1 MRLELDHWKK
11 LNQISYFEMN
21 VNFIIFFLIFIF
33 SGCTVYTEKQSE
45 ALSRVVYATKDSLEV
60 ARIDLAD
67 KYAAETTRIVKPP
80 KSRIDIQPI
89 YKKNIDTITTSNKST
104 PTVINKQRIVIVPE
118 KYKND
123 TLVVVSSEEYQQ
135 LLKDKETFAQ
145 IEKDNAEL
153 METRNVVDQELI
165 RQMEYNDKM
174 VRDLNA
180 MQRKLIEKDLAILQR
195 NIIIISLLI
204 SIAAGIYLRIKGIL

>member
-1 MRLELDHWKK
+1 
-11 LNQISYFEMN
+11 MN
-21 VNFIIFFLIFIF
+21 VNFVIFFLIFIF

-45 ALSRVVYATKDSLEV
+45 ALSRVVYATKDSLES

-67 KYAAETTRIVKPP
+67 KYSTESTRLVKPP
-80 KSRIDIQPI
+80 KNRIDIKSV
-89 YKKNIDTITTSNKST
+89 YRKNIDNVTSSNKAT
-104 PTVINKQRIVIVPE
+104 PTIINKQRVIVVPE
-118 KYKND
+118 KYKDD

-145 IEKDNAEL
+145 IEKDNAQL
-153 METRNVVDQELI
+153 IVARNTVDQELI

-180 MQRKLIEKDLAILQR
+180 MQRKLVEKDLAILQR
-195 NIIIISLLI
+195 NIIIVSLLA
-204 SIAAGIYLRIKGIL
+204 SIGIGVYLRIKGVL

>member
-1 MRLELDHWKK
+1 
-11 LNQISYFEMN
+11 MN
-21 VNFIIFFLIFIF
+21 INFIIFFLIFIF

-45 ALSRVVYATKDSLEV
+45 ALSRVVYATKDSLES

-67 KYAAETTRIVKPP
+67 RYSTESTRLVKPP
-80 KSRIDIQPI
+80 KNRIDVKAV
-89 YKKNIDTITTSNKST
+89 YKKNIDNVTSINKVT
-104 PTVINKQRIVIVPE
+104 PTIINKQRVIVVPE

-145 IEKDNAEL
+145 IEKDNAQL
-153 METRNVVDQELI
+153 IETKNVVDQELV

-174 VRDLNA
+174 VRDLNL
-180 MQRKLIEKDLAILQR
+180 MQRKLVEKDLAILQR
-195 NIIIISLLI
+195 NIIIVTLMV
-204 SIAAGIYLRIKGIL
+204 SIAAAIYLRIKGIL

>member
-1 MRLELDHWKK
+1 MKLELDHWKG
-11 LNQISYFEMN
+11 LNQISRFEMN

-45 ALSRVVYATKDSLEV
+45 ALSRVVYATKDSLEM

-104 PTVINKQRIVIVPE
+104 PTVINKQRVVIVPE

-145 IEKDNAEL
+145 IEKDNAQL
-153 METRNVVDQELI
+153 IVARGVVDQELI

-180 MQRKLIEKDLAILQR
+180 MQRKLVEKDLAILQR

>member
-1 MRLELDHWKK
+1 MSLDLEHWKK
-11 LNQISYFEMN
+11 LNQISRFKMN

-45 ALSRVVYATKDSLEV
+45 ALSRVVYATKDSLES

-67 KYAAETTRIVKPP
+67 KYSTESTRLVKPP
-80 KSRIDIQPI
+80 KNRIDVRAV
-89 YKKNIDTITTSNKST
+89 YKKNIDNVTSSNKVT
-104 PTVINKQRIVIVPE
+104 PTIINKQRVIVAPE

-145 IEKDNAEL
+145 IEKDNAQL
-153 METRNVVDQELI
+153 IETKNVVDQELV

-174 VRDLNA
+174 VRDLNL
-180 MQRKLIEKDLAILQR
+180 MQRKLVEKDLAILQR
-195 NIIIISLLI
+195 SIIIVTLLG
-204 SIAAGIYLRIKGIL
+204 SIAVGIYLRIKGIL

>member
-1 MRLELDHWKK
+1 
-11 LNQISYFEMN
+11 MN
-21 VNFIIFFLIFIF
+21 VNFVVFFLIFIF

-45 ALSRVVYATKDSLEV
+45 ALSRVVYATKDSLES

-67 KYAAETTRIVKPP
+67 KYSTESTRLLKPP
-80 KSRIDIQPI
+80 KNRIDVKAV
-89 YKKNIDTITTSNKST
+89 YRKNIDNITSSSKAT
-104 PTVINKQRIVIVPE
+104 PTVINKQRVIVVPE

-145 IEKDNAEL
+145 IEKDNAQL
-153 METRNVVDQELI
+153 IAARGVVDQELI

-180 MQRKLIEKDLAILQR
+180 TQRKLVEKDLAILQR
-195 NIIIISLLI
+195 NIVIIALLI

>member
-1 MRLELDHWKK
+1 MKLELDHWKG
-11 LNQISYFEMN
+11 LNQISRFKMN
-21 VNFIIFFLIFIF
+21 INRIVFFLIFIF

-45 ALSRVVYATKDSLEV
+45 ALSRVVYATKDSLES

-67 KYAAETTRIVKPP
+67 KYSTESTRLVKPP
-80 KSRIDIQPI
+80 KSRIDVQTI
-89 YKKNIDTITTSNKST
+89 YKKNIDNITSSNKAT
-104 PTVINKQRIVIVPE
+104 PTLINKQRVIVVPE

-145 IEKDNAEL
+145 IEKDNAQLIEA
-153 METRNVVDQELI
+153 RGVVDQELI

-174 VRDLNA
+174 VRDLNS
-180 MQRKLIEKDLAILQR
+180 MQRKLVEKDLAILQR
-195 NIIIISLLI
+195 NITIVILMAAIV
-204 SIAAGIYLRIKGIL
+204 AGIYLRIKGIL

>member
-1 MRLELDHWKK
+1 
-11 LNQISYFEMN
+11 MN
-21 VNFIIFFLIFIF
+21 INFIIFFLIFIF

-45 ALSRVVYATKDSLEV
+45 ALSRVVYATKDSLES

-67 KYAAETTRIVKPP
+67 RYSTESTRLVKPP
-80 KSRIDIQPI
+80 KNRIDVKAV
-89 YKKNIDTITTSNKST
+89 YKKNIDNVTSINKVT
-104 PTVINKQRIVIVPE
+104 PTIINKQRVIVVPE

-145 IEKDNAEL
+145 IEKDNAQL
-153 METRNVVDQELI
+153 IETKNVVDQELV

-174 VRDLNA
+174 VRDLNL
-180 MQRKLIEKDLAILQR
+180 MQRKLVEKDLAILQR
-195 NIIIISLLI
+195 NIIIVTLLG
-204 SIAAGIYLRIKGIL
+204 SIAVGIYLRIKGIL

>member
-1 MRLELDHWKK
+1 
-11 LNQISYFEMN
+11 MN
-21 VNFIIFFLIFIF
+21 VNFVIFFLIFIF

-45 ALSRVVYATKDSLEV
+45 ALSRVVYATKDSLES

-67 KYAAETTRIVKPP
+67 KYSTESARLVKPP
-80 KSRIDIQPI
+80 KNRIDVKAV
-89 YKKNIDTITTSNKST
+89 YKKNVDNVTSSNKVT
-104 PTVINKQRIVIVPE
+104 PTIINKQRVIVVPE

-145 IEKDNAEL
+145 IEKDNAQL
-153 METRNVVDQELI
+153 VETKNVVDQELI

-174 VRDLNA
+174 VRDLNL
-180 MQRKLIEKDLAILQR
+180 MQRKLVEKDLAILQR
-195 NIIIISLLI
+195 NITIIILMTAI
-204 SIAAGIYLRIKGIL
+204 GAGVYLRIKGIL

>member
-1 MRLELDHWKK
+1 MKLELDHWKG
-11 LNQISYFEMN
+11 LNQISRFEMN

-45 ALSRVVYATKDSLEV
+45 ALSRVVYATKDSLES

-67 KYAAETTRIVKPP
+67 KYSTESTRLVKPP
-80 KSRIDIQPI
+80 KNRIDVQSI
-89 YKKNIDTITTSNKST
+89 YKKNIDNITSSNKAT
-104 PTVINKQRIVIVPE
+104 PTLINKQRVIVVPE

-145 IEKDNAEL
+145 IEKDNAQL
-153 METRNVVDQELI
+153 VVARGVVDQELI

-174 VRDLNA
+174 VRDLNT
-180 MQRKLIEKDLAILQR
+180 MQRKLVEKDLAILQR
-195 NIIIISLLI
+195 NITIFILMATICG
-204 SIAAGIYLRIKGIL
+204 GIYLRIKGIL

>member
-1 MRLELDHWKK
+1 MSLDLEHWKK
-11 LNQISYFEMN
+11 LNQISRFEMN

-45 ALSRVVYATKDSLEV
+45 ALSRVVYATKDSLES

-67 KYAAETTRIVKPP
+67 KYSTESTRLVKPP
-80 KSRIDIQPI
+80 KNRIDVKAV
-89 YKKNIDTITTSNKST
+89 YKKNIDNITSSNKAT
-104 PTVINKQRIVIVPE
+104 PTVINKQRVIVVPE

-145 IEKDNAEL
+145 IEKDNAQL
-153 METRNVVDQELI
+153 IETKNVVDQELV

-174 VRDLNA
+174 VRDLNL
-180 MQRKLIEKDLAILQR
+180 MQRKLVEKDLAILQR
-195 NIIIISLLI
+195 NIIIVTLLG
-204 SIAAGIYLRIKGIL
+204 SIAVGIYLRIKGIL

>member
-1 MRLELDHWKK
+1 
-11 LNQISYFEMN
+11 MN
-21 VNFIIFFLIFIF
+21 VNFVIFFLIFIF

-45 ALSRVVYATKDSLEV
+45 ALSRVVYATKDSLES

-67 KYAAETTRIVKPP
+67 KYSTESTRLVKPP
-80 KSRIDIQPI
+80 KNRIDVKAV
-89 YKKNIDTITTSNKST
+89 YKKNVDNVTSSNKVT
-104 PTVINKQRIVIVPE
+104 PTIINKQRVIVVPE

-145 IEKDNAEL
+145 IEKDNAQL
-153 METRNVVDQELI
+153 IATRDVVDQELI

-180 MQRKLIEKDLAILQR
+180 MQRKLVEKDLAILQR
-195 NIIIISLLI
+195 SIIIITLLI
-204 SIAAGIYLRIKGIL
+204 SIAAAIYLKIKGIL

>member
-1 MRLELDHWKK
+1 
-11 LNQISYFEMN
+11 MN
-21 VNFIIFFLIFIF
+21 VNFVVFFLIFIF

-45 ALSRVVYATKDSLEV
+45 ALSRVVYATKDSLES

-67 KYAAETTRIVKPP
+67 KYSTESTRLVKPP
-80 KSRIDIQPI
+80 KNRIDIKAM
-89 YKKNIDTITTSNKST
+89 YKKNIDNITSSSKAT
-104 PTVINKQRIVIVPE
+104 PTVINKQRVIVVPE

-145 IEKDNAEL
+145 IEKDNAQL
-153 METRNVVDQELI
+153 IAARGVVDQELI

-180 MQRKLIEKDLAILQR
+180 TQRKLVEKDLAILQR
-195 NIIIISLLI
+195 NIVIIALLI

>member
-1 MRLELDHWKK
+1 
-11 LNQISYFEMN
+11 MN
-21 VNFIIFFLIFIF
+21 VNFVIFFLIFIF

-45 ALSRVVYATKDSLEV
+45 ALSRVVYATKDSLES

-67 KYAAETTRIVKPP
+67 KYSTESARLVKPP
-80 KSRIDIQPI
+80 KNRIDVKAV
-89 YKKNIDTITTSNKST
+89 YKKNVDNVTSSNKVT
-104 PTVINKQRIVIVPE
+104 PTIINKQRVIVVPE

-145 IEKDNAEL
+145 IEKDNAQL
-153 METRNVVDQELI
+153 IATRDIVDQELI

-180 MQRKLIEKDLAILQR
+180 MQRKLVEKDLIILQR
-195 NIIIISLLI
+195 NIIIITLLI
-204 SIAAGIYLRIKGIL
+204 SIAAAIYLRIKGIL

>member
-1 MRLELDHWKK
+1 
-11 LNQISYFEMN
+11 MN
-21 VNFIIFFLIFIF
+21 VNFVIFFLIFIF

-45 ALSRVVYATKDSLEV
+45 ALSRVVYATKDSLES

-67 KYAAETTRIVKPP
+67 KYSTESTRLVKPP
-80 KSRIDIQPI
+80 KNRIDIRSV
-89 YKKNIDTITTSNKST
+89 YKKNIDNITSSSKVT
-104 PTVINKQRIVIVPE
+104 PTVINKQRVIVVPE

-145 IEKDNAEL
+145 IEKDNAQL
-153 METRNVVDQELI
+153 IETKNVVDQELV

-180 MQRKLIEKDLAILQR
+180 MQRKLVEKDLAILQR
-195 NIIIISLLI
+195 NIIIITLLI
-204 SIAAGIYLRIKGIL
+204 SIAAAIYLRIKGIL

>member
-1 MRLELDHWKK
+1 MSLDLEHWKG
-11 LNQISYFEMN
+11 LNQISRFEMN

-45 ALSRVVYATKDSLEV
+45 ALSRVVYATKDSLES

-67 KYAAETTRIVKPP
+67 KYSTESTRLVKPP
-80 KSRIDIQPI
+80 KNRIDVKAV
-89 YKKNIDTITTSNKST
+89 YKKNIDNITSSNKAT
-104 PTVINKQRIVIVPE
+104 PTVINKQRVIVVPE

-123 TLVVVSSEEYQQ
+123 TLVVVSSQEYQQ

-145 IEKDNAEL
+145 IEKDNAQLIEA
-153 METRNVVDQELI
+153 RGVVDQELI

-174 VRDLNA
+174 IRDLNT
-180 MQRKLIEKDLAILQR
+180 MQRKLVEKDLAILQR
-195 NIIIISLLI
+195 NIVIVTLLV
-204 SIAAGIYLRIKGIL
+204 SIAAAFYLRIKGIL

>member
-1 MRLELDHWKK
+1 MKLELDHWKG
-11 LNQISYFEMN
+11 LNRISRFEMN

-45 ALSRVVYATKDSLEV
+45 ALSRVVYATKDSLES

-67 KYAAETTRIVKPP
+67 KYSTESTRLVKPP
-80 KSRIDIQPI
+80 KSRIDVQSI
-89 YKKNIDTITTSNKST
+89 YKKNIDNITSSNKAT
-104 PTVINKQRIVIVPE
+104 PTLINKQRVIVVPE

-145 IEKDNAEL
+145 IEKDNAQL
-153 METRNVVDQELI
+153 IVARGVVDQELI

-180 MQRKLIEKDLAILQR
+180 MQRKLVEKDLAILQR
-195 NIIIISLLI
+195 NITIVILMAIIGI
-204 SIAAGIYLRIKGIL
+204 GIYFRIKGIL

>member
-1 MRLELDHWKK
+1 
-11 LNQISYFEMN
+11 MN
-21 VNFIIFFLIFIF
+21 INRIVFFLIFIF

-45 ALSRVVYATKDSLEV
+45 ALSRVVYATKDSLES

-67 KYAAETTRIVKPP
+67 KYSTESTRLVKPP
-80 KSRIDIQPI
+80 KSRIDVQSI
-89 YKKNIDTITTSNKST
+89 YKKNIDNITSSSKAT
-104 PTVINKQRIVIVPE
+104 PTIINKQRVIVVPE

-135 LLKDKETFAQ
+135 LLKDKEIYAQ
-145 IEKDNAEL
+145 IEKDNAQL
-153 METRNVVDQELI
+153 IVARGVVDQELI

-180 MQRKLIEKDLAILQR
+180 MQRKLVEKDLAILQR
-195 NIIIISLLI
+195 NITIVILMVAICG
-204 SIAAGIYLRIKGIL
+204 GIYLRIKGIL

>member
-1 MRLELDHWKK
+1 MKLELEHWKE
-11 LNQISYFEMN
+11 LNRISHFKMN
-21 VNFIIFFLIFIF
+21 INRIVFFLIFIF

-45 ALSRVVYATKDSLEV
+45 ALSRVVYATKDSLES

-67 KYAAETTRIVKPP
+67 KYSTESTRLVKPP
-80 KSRIDIQPI
+80 KSRIDVQSI
-89 YKKNIDTITTSNKST
+89 YKKNIDNITSSSKAT
-104 PTVINKQRIVIVPE
+104 PTIINKQRVIVVPE

-135 LLKDKETFAQ
+135 LLKDKEIYAQ
-145 IEKDNAEL
+145 IEKDNAQL
-153 METRNVVDQELI
+153 IVARGVVDQELI

-180 MQRKLIEKDLAILQR
+180 MQRKLVEKDLAILQR
-195 NIIIISLLI
+195 NITIVILMVAICG
-204 SIAAGIYLRIKGIL
+204 GIYLRIKGIL

>member
-1 MRLELDHWKK
+1 MSPGLEHWKK
-11 LNQISYFEMN
+11 LNQISYFKMN
-21 VNFIIFFLIFIF
+21 INRIVFFLIFIF

-45 ALSRVVYATKDSLEV
+45 ALSRVVYATKDSLES

-67 KYAAETTRIVKPP
+67 KYSTESTRLVKPP
-80 KSRIDIQPI
+80 KNRIDISSV
-89 YKKNIDTITTSNKST
+89 YKKNIDSIASSNKVT
-104 PTVINKQRIVIVPE
+104 PTVINKQRVIVVPE

-145 IEKDNAEL
+145 IEKDNAQL
-153 METRNVVDQELI
+153 IVARGVVDQELI

-180 MQRKLIEKDLAILQR
+180 MQRKLVEKDLAILQR
-195 NIIIISLLI
+195 NITIVILMVAICG
-204 SIAAGIYLRIKGIL
+204 GIYLRIKGIL

>member
-1 MRLELDHWKK
+1 MKLELDHWKG
-11 LNQISYFEMN
+11 LNRINHFEMN

-45 ALSRVVYATKDSLEV
+45 ALSRVVYATKDSLEM

-104 PTVINKQRIVIVPE
+104 PTVINKQRVVIVPE

-145 IEKDNAEL
+145 IEKDNAQL
-153 METRNVVDQELI
+153 IETRNVVDEELI

-180 MQRKLIEKDLAILQR
+180 MQRKLVEKDLAILQR

>member
-1 MRLELDHWKK
+1 
-11 LNQISYFEMN
+11 MN

-45 ALSRVVYATKDSLEV
+45 ALSRVVYATKDSLES

-67 KYAAETTRIVKPP
+67 KYSTESTRLVKPP
-80 KSRIDIQPI
+80 KNRIDVRAV
-89 YKKNIDTITTSNKST
+89 YKKNIDNVTSSNKVT
-104 PTVINKQRIVIVPE
+104 PTIINKQRVIVAPE

-145 IEKDNAEL
+145 IEKDNAQL
-153 METRNVVDQELI
+153 IETKNVVDQELV

-174 VRDLNA
+174 VRDLNL
-180 MQRKLIEKDLAILQR
+180 MQRKLVEKDLAILQR
-195 NIIIISLLI
+195 SIIIVTLLG
-204 SIAAGIYLRIKGIL
+204 SIAVGIYLRIKGIL